1 MDEKRAIRFLRCP
14 DSRLV
19 ELAVSLA
26 NLSWKEAKAIDLC
39 GRQAMTQEQAAEV
52 AECSVDTMQRWY
64 RSGIK
69 KLCKAWS
76 GVWWIIKLSE
86 SC

>member
-1 MDEKRAIRFLRCP
+1 MDEKRVIRFLRCP

-26 NLSWKEAKAIDLC
+26 NLNWKEAKAIDLC
-39 GRQAMTQEQAAEV
+39 GRQAMTQEQAAEA

-64 RSGIK
+64 RAGIK
-69 KLCKAWS
+69 NCARR
-76 GVWWIIKLSE
+76 GPVYGG
-86 SC
+86 